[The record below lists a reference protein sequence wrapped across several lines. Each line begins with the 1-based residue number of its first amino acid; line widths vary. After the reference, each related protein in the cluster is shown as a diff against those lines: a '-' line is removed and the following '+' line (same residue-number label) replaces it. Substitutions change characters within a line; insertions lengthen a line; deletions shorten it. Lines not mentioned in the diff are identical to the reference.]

1 VVIPL
6 NKRSIL
12 EISTSAAHALEIL
25 SGDTVLPAKQAKV
38 IGLDG
43 QPMTKRDLLRIRDSE
58 T

>member
-1 VVIPL
+1 M
-6 NKRSIL
+6 L

-25 SGDTVLPAKQAKV
+25 SGDTILPAKQAKV

-43 QPMTKRDLLRIRDSE
+43 QPLTKRDLLRIRDSE